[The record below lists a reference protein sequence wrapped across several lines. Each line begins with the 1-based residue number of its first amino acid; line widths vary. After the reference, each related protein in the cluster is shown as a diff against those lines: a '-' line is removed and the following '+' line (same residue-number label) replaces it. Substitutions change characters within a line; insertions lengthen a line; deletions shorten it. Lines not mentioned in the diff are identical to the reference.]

1 MHAADMSYWAEVE
14 ALLSTRCP
22 PTVALGQTSFFGD
35 LLYSIDWSPM
45 HKLICYGEAPFL
57 RRLIQFVISNPSRFL
72 GLRLIH
78 FHYTVPV
85 TKSTADDLFNLLV
98 GLRPTS
104 ISSDSCRVLRIEV
117 SSDNYILRI
126 PPVPLM
132 EFAVELPFALP
143 SVTYYSG

>member
-1 MHAADMSYWAEVE
+1 MHAADVSYRAEVK

-22 PTVALGQTSFFGD
+22 ATVTLGQTSFFGD
-35 LLYSIDWSPM
+35 LLYSINWSPM

-57 RRLIQFVISNPSRFL
+57 RHLIQFIISNPSRFL

-78 FHYTVPV
+78 FHHTVPV
-85 TKSTADDLFNLLV
+85 TESNVDDLFNLLV
-98 GLRPTS
+98 GLRSTS
-104 ISSDSCRVLRIEV
+104 FSSDFVRVLRLEV
-117 SSDNYILRI
+117 SSDDYMPRI